1 VFQARTVVVGLIV
14 GIGVS
19 LVASLNPA
27 RKASKIAP
35 VAALGGLG
43 ADTAGSLTRRAVIGT
58 IGLAVG
64 ITVMMIGLFAS
75 HSGQALEVGIG
86 IAVTFLGVATLAP
99 IVARPIASL
108 LGRPLRRTSGM
119 AGVLARENA
128 MRNPR
133 RTAST
138 ASALMIGLALVTM
151 FSVFASSAKATINHS
166 IDQQFT
172 ADFVMKT
179 TGQRFGNFSP
189 DVEKRVAG
197 VPGIAAQSAMR
208 TDRALYNGSSLTM
221 TAVSATDIGKVLK
234 IDLTSG
240 SLSSLGKGQLMV
252 EDKAA
257 KKKGWTVG
265 TPVHLQF
272 AKTGTQTLVVGGT
285 YKANQL
291 IGSNY
296 MVSLPVFEANF
307 TDQYDQAVLIK
318 MAKGANPQTVRSA
331 LETAVN
337 DYPNVTVSDAATVKK
352 DQASQING
360 LLTIIYVL
368 LTLAVIIAVLGIINT
383 LVLSVVERTREL
395 GLLRAI
401 GMVRRQMRR
410 MIRGESVIIA
420 LLGAVMGLVV
430 GSGFGIALT
439 KAVLANTP
447 GAVVSVPVPNLV
459 IFVILAAILGVLAAV
474 WPARRAA
481 RTNVLA
487 ALAFE

>member
-1 VFQARTVVVGLIV
+1 
-14 GIGVS
+14 
-19 LVASLNPA
+19 
-27 RKASKIAP
+27 
-35 VAALGGLG
+35 
-43 ADTAGSLTRRAVIGT
+43 
-58 IGLAVG
+58 
-64 ITVMMIGLFAS
+64 M
-75 HSGQALEVGIG
+75 E
-86 IAVTFLGVATLAP
+86 
-99 IVARPIASL
+99 
-108 LGRPLRRTSGM
+108 
-119 AGVLARENA
+119 
-128 MRNPR
+128 
-133 RTAST
+133 
-138 ASALMIGLALVTM
+138 
-151 FSVFASSAKATINHS
+151 
-166 IDQQFT
+166 
-172 ADFVMKT
+172 
-179 TGQRFGNFSP
+179 
-189 DVEKRVAG
+189 
-197 VPGIAAQSAMR
+197 
-208 TDRALYNGSSLTM
+208 
-221 TAVSATDIGKVLK
+221 
-234 IDLTSG
+234 
-240 SLSSLGKGQLMV
+240 

-307 TDQYDQAVLIK
+307 TDQFDQAVLVK
-318 MAKGANPQTVRSA
+318 MAKGADLPTVRSA

-352 DQASQING
+352 DQSSQING

-430 GSGFGIALT
+430 GSGFGVALT

-481 RTNVLA
+481 RTNVLS